1 MKSRL
6 LSRHDVESLAHAG
19 SLQALINALAKTT
32 YRTAIEAALVRATG
46 MDCVSRALGRDLTDT
61 LSRARTFYRGR
72 PAELVSVVLRAYDVG
87 NLKTILRGLSKH
99 ATPDEITAALVPA
112 GELMPSLLSRLA
124 RAPEPRAAI
133 DMLATMRLPIARP
146 LLKLRAEQPGAGP
159 FAMEIALDQ
168 WRFEHAFNT
177 VKKARRGARVLRP
190 ALEMEADLTNLL
202 TALRFAHA
210 PAERQLLR
218 RRIGSDDLSR
228 LFVGPGSLPFAL
240 LVRIGELDRPEGAAE
255 LLSGTPYGSPLGELD
270 RPEGAAEL
278 LSGTPYGSPL
288 GAGLASYSQ
297 SGRLSDL
304 EKELRRFRLH
314 WMSRLIIRDPLG
326 IGVPLGYFA
335 LKINEVSNLHWVAQG
350 INLGL
355 GVDAIKAE
363 LEFIDEPSAGGNPPL
378 PGRWLSS
385 DRRGRISGTGRRKRP
400 GADRRLA
407 GHRRGG
413 IARDRRGSSGTHGA
427 SLCETTAGLCPSALS
442 GHPGWEAAWTRVL
455 SQASHRRNDPAGHR
469 ISHYFQR

>member
-1 MKSRL
+1 MSGYDYGNARLRAMKSRL
-6 LSRHDVESLAHAG
+6 LSRHDVESLVQAG
-19 SLQALINALAKTT
+19 SLQALINALAKTA

-46 MDCVSRALGRDLTDT
+46 MDCISRALGRDLTDT
-61 LSRARTFYRGR
+61 LSRAHTFYRGR
-72 PAELVSVVLRAYDVG
+72 AGQLIAVVLRAYDVS
-87 NLKTILRGLSKH
+87 NLKAILRGLSKH
-99 ATPDEITAALVPA
+99 AAPDEIAAALVPA

-124 RAPEPRAAI
+124 RAPGPRAAI

-146 LLKLRAEQPGAGP
+146 LLKLRAEQPGAGV
-159 FAMEIALDQ
+159 FAMEVALDQ

-177 VKKARRGARVLRP
+177 VEEARRGARVLRP

-218 RRIGSDDLSR
+218 QWIGSDDLSR
-228 LFVGPGSLPFAL
+228 LFVGPGSLPFSL

-255 LLSGTPYGSPLGELD
+255 LLSVTPYGSPA
-270 RPEGAAEL
+270 R
-278 LSGTPYGSPL
+278 
-288 GAGLASYSQ
+288 AGLASYSQ

-314 WMSRLIIRDPLG
+314 WMARLIIRDPLG

-355 GVDAIKAE
+355 DVDAIKAE
-363 LEFIDEPSAGGNPPL
+363 LEFSA
-378 PGRWLSS
+378 
-385 DRRGRISGTGRRKRP
+385 
-400 GADRRLA
+400 
-407 GHRRGG
+407 
-413 IARDRRGSSGTHGA
+413 
-427 SLCETTAGLCPSALS
+427 
-442 GHPGWEAAWTRVL
+442 
-455 SQASHRRNDPAGHR
+455 
-469 ISHYFQR
+469 